1 MSRHVERVL
10 GEIGQF
16 LRPMGEAPRDGRCIL
31 AKAASGFVVC
41 HWDADPVS
49 LAGPSWVETLDAE
62 RGYLD
67 RFFIGWLDPAG
78 LKLWDYATLA
88 DLLIAFVDDAHA
100 RGDAGALAILRRRAK
115 ID

>member
-1 MSRHVERVL
+1 M
-10 GEIGQF
+10 
-16 LRPMGEAPRDGRCIL
+16 
-31 AKAASGFVVC
+31 
-41 HWDADPVS
+41 S

-100 RGDAGALAILRRRAK
+100 RGDARALAILKRRARM
-115 ID
+115 DCNQGRFYSSAVPRDHFMTCSP